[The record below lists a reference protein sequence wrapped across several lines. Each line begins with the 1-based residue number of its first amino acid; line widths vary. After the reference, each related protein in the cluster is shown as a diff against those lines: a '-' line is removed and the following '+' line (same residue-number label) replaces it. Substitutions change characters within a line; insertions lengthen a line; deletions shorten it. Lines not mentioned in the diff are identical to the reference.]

1 MLNLGYPVLIKA
13 VHGGG
18 GKGMRTVQVPSD
30 FADALASAR
39 REASKAFGRTEVLV
53 EKWIERLRHIEVQ
66 VFADQRGGCGS
77 LWERDCSVQ
86 RRNQKIIEEV
96 RGMRLVRCNE
106 HLIDAV
112 VRLQHQDSLQ
122 S

>member
-1 MLNLGYPVLIKA
+1 
-13 VHGGG
+13 
-18 GKGMRTVQVPSD
+18 MRTVQVPSD

-53 EKWIERLRHIEVQ
+53 EKWIERPRHIEVQ
-66 VFADQRGGCGS
+66 VFADQRGGCVS

-96 RGMRLVRCNE
+96 RGMRLMRCNE